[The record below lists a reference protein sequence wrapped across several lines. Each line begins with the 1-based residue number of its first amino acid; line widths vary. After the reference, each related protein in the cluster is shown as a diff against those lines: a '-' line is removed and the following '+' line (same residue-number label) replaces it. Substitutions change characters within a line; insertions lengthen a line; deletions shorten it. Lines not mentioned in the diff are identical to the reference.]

1 MIEDAAK
8 SGIPRLSMQ
17 LLKPAKVLILV
28 VGLHVVRARA
38 GGVLLRDANL
48 VFGQLLAVLRHE
60 LASVLHAGAPF
71 GLSTGRQVERGAR
84 SKLVR
89 YVGAETGQLLVRLV
103 AFHGRLRVTILWL
116 LRRSSMSALTNG

>member
-28 VGLHVVRARA
+28 VRLHVVWARA
-38 GGVLLRDANL
+38 GGVLLRDADL

-71 GLSTGRQVERGAR
+71 GLSTGRQVKRGA
-84 SKLVR
+84 
-89 YVGAETGQLLVRLV
+89 
-103 AFHGRLRVTILWL
+103 
-116 LRRSSMSALTNG
+116 